1 MSSWMSKNY
10 EKAAVGGAAV
20 AALGLAFLGWA
31 KVGGV
36 AEDFSSPTKG
46 EGNND
51 PAVAEAPQVAKAA
64 SSLVRK
70 LAWTRGEV
78 DGRQVDLFTGIP
90 LFVKRDAPEVAV
102 DLLKD
107 PDIHPPI
114 KNTWW
119 IQYRLDPG
127 FGDSPGRDPDGDGFS
142 NLEEFNGKT
151 DPADSASHPSLI
163 DKLKYASDE
172 SIQWALRPSYPEA
185 KGCPFTYKDTKNNKN
200 KSPTGT
206 SVAPGDVFFATGEP
220 AAAGKRFKFIKLET
234 VKEMNKAINLEQD
247 VTYAVVEDQKPN
259 KMGTPYRI
267 KVAYPEGDVAKWAQ
281 FDRSAVLSL
290 EAAGN
295 EGKTETFEEN
305 TRFGLPF
312 DNKAKDYLLKKI
324 TPDEIEVE
332 HTDPKSGAKT
342 LFKCSKGG
350 FPTKSL

>member
-1 MSSWMSKNY
+1 MSKNY

-20 AALGLAFLGWA
+20 AALGLAFLGWTQ
-31 KVGGV
+31 VGGV

-51 PAVAEAPQVAKAA
+51 PAVAVAPQVAKAA

-70 LAWTRGEV
+70 LAWTRGDA

-90 LFVKRDAPEVAV
+90 LFVKRDAPELAV
-102 DLLKD
+102 DLVTD

-127 FGDSPGRDPDGDGFS
+127 FGDSPSRDPDGDGFS
-142 NLEEFNGKT
+142 NLEEFNAKT
-151 DPADSASHPSLI
+151 DPADPASHPSFI
-163 DKLKYASDE
+163 DKLKYGTDE
-172 SIQWALRPSYPEA
+172 SIQWALRPGYPEGG
-185 KGCPFTYKDTKNNKN
+185 GCPFTYKDTKGGKA
-200 KSPTGT
+200 KSETGKP
-206 SVAPGDVFFATGEP
+206 VLPDELFFKSKDSTP
-220 AAAGKRFKFIKLET
+220 PRFKLVELKP
-234 VKEMNKAINLEQD
+234 VKEMNKAINVEQE
-247 VTYAVVEDQKPN
+247 VIYAVVEDQKPN
-259 KMGTPYRI
+259 KKGTTYRL

-295 EGKTETFEEN
+295 EGKSQTIEEN

-312 DNKAKDYLLKKI
+312 ESKAKDFLLKKV
-324 TPDEIEVE
+324 TPDDIEVE